1 MLYAKI
7 AIGLPV
13 SGPFDYIVPDN
24 LVSKIAVGERAW
36 VSFGPRRIVGYVVGL
51 TKKTEVKNL
60 KPIAEL
66 IDSEP
71 VLSEEMLELTR
82 ELAGYYYCSWGE
94 AIETA
99 IPEFLRKG
107 KKIDRINP

>member
-13 SGPFDYIVPDN
+13 SGPFDYIVPDS
-24 LVSKIAVGERAW
+24 LVSRIAVGERVW
-36 VSFGPRRIVGYVVGL
+36 VSFGPRRVVGYVVDL
-51 TKKTEVKNL
+51 SKKSEVKNL
-60 KPIAEL
+60 KPVSEL
-66 IDSEP
+66 IDSNP
-71 VLSEEMLELTR
+71 VLSADMLKLTK
-82 ELAGYYYCSWGE
+82 ELAEYYYCSWGE

-107 KKIDRINP
+107 KKVD